1 MKKTYILS
9 IIFLFIVN
17 FIFSQS
23 RYTHP
28 KNKQKKVVHTN
39 LDAFNRACN
48 KVGKE
53 FAKDREFNVAKM
65 TSNKVN
71 LSQTDLDDY
80 IKKYGAKKV
89 FNKGFRISKN
99 KKIVMNN

>member
-1 MKKTYILS
+1 MAKT
-9 IIFLFIVN
+9 VN
-17 FIFSQS
+17 PSKDK
-23 RYTHP
+23 P
-28 KNKQKKVVHTN
+28 KVVHTN
-39 LDAFNRACN
+39 LDAFNRAAN

>member
-9 IIFLFIVN
+9 IIFLFSVN

-28 KNKQKKVVHTN
+28 KNKQKKVVDKN
-39 LDAFNRACN
+39 SDAFDRAAN
-48 KVGKE
+48 KIDKKYS
-53 FAKDREFNVAKM
+53 KDRKFDVAKM
-65 TSNKVN
+65 TGNKVN